1 MVRFDYVVMTTAS
14 ATDLQDYSSRDLAD
28 HVDAILD
35 AVRRRGDDALL
46 DCAPARQARRVALD
60 AAEIE
65 RCIAWVPPA
74 TLADLRL
81 VQERARRFAAA
92 QRAAVA
98 DFETDGLPGTRA
110 GVRHVAIGSVGI
122 CLPAAWPG
130 GPALSCAQAGVIAA
144 VTAGVQ
150 RVAVC
155 LGEPDSD
162 AATLLVAAVALA
174 GATEIYGVGGV
185 RGFAA
190 LQFGTES
197 IQRTERVFGVGDAEL
212 EEAQRRVLAAG
223 AGSIGR
229 GIVIIADDH
238 ADPELIAADLIA
250 AGESGPRTRA
260 VLIATSPAV
269 AARAASAIT
278 RQLQTLSHGAR
289 AQAAWRH
296 RGAIHVVDD
305 REAAC
310 ALADHHAPQR
320 VEVMTMEPR
329 WFLERLQ
336 RCGELFLGPGAGIA
350 LSEDM
355 LARPRAVSRV
365 GELEPLWVGSFLHTV
380 TYRETEACEPSAS
393 AALARH
399 HRIAGLEAHAR
410 ACELRAAR
418 DGGGSREG

>member
-1 MVRFDYVVMTTAS
+1 MVNFDYVVMTTAS

-28 HVDAILD
+28 YVDATLD
-35 AVRRRGDDALL
+35 AVRRRGDDALIGRTPGR
-46 DCAPARQARRVALD
+46 PARTLLLD
-60 AAEIE
+60 RDQIE
-65 RCIAWVPPA
+65 RCIDWVPPA
-74 TLADLRL
+74 TLSDLKL

-92 QRAAVA
+92 QRAALA

-110 GVRHVAIGSVGI
+110 GVKHIAIGSVGI
-122 CLPAAWPG
+122 CLPGAWPG
-130 GPALSCAQAGVIAA
+130 GLVLSCAQAGVIAA
-144 VTAGVQ
+144 VSAGVR

-174 GATEIYGVGGV
+174 GATEIYRVGGV

-197 IQRTERVFGVGDAEL
+197 IQRAERVFGVGDAEL
-212 EEAQRRVLAAG
+212 EEGQRRVLAAD

-250 AGESGPRTRA
+250 ACESGPRTRA

-269 AARAASAIT
+269 AARAASEIT
-278 RQLQTLSHGAR
+278 RQLKSLSESDR
-289 AQAAWRH
+289 AQAAWRR
-296 RGAIHVVDD
+296 RGVIHVVDD
-305 REAAC
+305 RKAAC
-310 ALADHHAPQR
+310 ALADHYAPQR
-320 VEVMTMEPR
+320 VEVMTLEPR
-329 WFLERLQ
+329 WFLERLH

-399 HRIAGLEAHAR
+399 HRAAGLEAHAR

-418 DGGGSREG
+418 D

>member
-1 MVRFDYVVMTTAS
+1 MVTFDYVVMTTAS

-35 AVRRRGDDALL
+35 AVRRRGDDALIERRPGQ
-46 DCAPARQARRVALD
+46 PARPVALEPD
-60 AAEIE
+60 EID
-65 RCIAWVPPA
+65 RCVGWVPPA
-74 TLADLRL
+74 TMADLRL
-81 VQERARRFAAA
+81 VQDRARRFAAA
-92 QRAAVA
+92 QGAALA

-110 GVRHVAIGSVGI
+110 GVRHVAIGSAGI
-122 CLPAAWPG
+122 CLPGAWPG
-130 GPALSCAQAGVIAA
+130 GLVLSSAQAAVIAA
-144 VTAGVQ
+144 VSAGVR

-174 GATEIYGVGGV
+174 GATEIYRVGGA

-190 LQFGTES
+190 MQFGTES
-197 IQRTERVFGVGDAEL
+197 IQRAERVFGIGDAEL
-212 EEAQRRVLAAG
+212 EEGQRRALAAD

-260 VLIATSPAV
+260 VLIATSPAL
-269 AARAASAIT
+269 AARAASEIA
-278 RQLQTLSHGAR
+278 RQLPTLPGAAR
-289 AQAAWRH
+289 AQAAWSR
-296 RGAIHVVDD
+296 RGTIHVVDD

-310 ALADHHAPQR
+310 ALADHYAPQR
-320 VEVMTMEPR
+320 VEVMTLEPR
-329 WFLERLQ
+329 WFLERLS
-336 RCGELFLGPGAGIA
+336 RCGELFLGPGAAIA

-365 GELEPLWVGSFLHTV
+365 GQLEPLWVGSFMHTV
-380 TYRETEACEPSAS
+380 TYRETEVCEASGS

-410 ACELRAAR
+410 ACELRA
-418 DGGGSREG
+418 SRLD

>member
-1 MVRFDYVVMTTAS
+1 MVTFDYVVMSTAS

-28 HVDAILD
+28 HVDATLD

-46 DCAPARQARRVALD
+46 ERTLGSPVHPARLGAD
-60 AAEIE
+60 EIE
-65 RCIAWVPPA
+65 RCVKWVPPA

-81 VQERARRFAAA
+81 VQERARRFAIA
-92 QRAAVA
+92 QRAALA

-110 GVRHVAIGSVGI
+110 GVRHIAIGSVGI
-122 CLPAAWPG
+122 CLPGTWPG
-130 GPALSCAQAGVIAA
+130 GLVLSCAQAGVIAA
-144 VTAGVQ
+144 VSAGVR

-174 GATEIYGVGGV
+174 GATEIYRVGGV

-197 IQRTERVFGVGDAEL
+197 IQRAERVVGVGDAEL
-212 EEAQRRVLAAG
+212 EEAQRRVLAAN

-260 VLIATSPAV
+260 VLISTSPAL
-269 AARAASAIT
+269 AARVASEIACQLPTLPDAGRAA
-278 RQLQTLSHGAR
+278 
-289 AQAAWRH
+289 AAWRR
-296 RGAIHVVDD
+296 RGAIQVVDD

-310 ALADHHAPQR
+310 ALADHYAPQR
-320 VEVMTMEPR
+320 VEVMTLEPR
-329 WFLERLQ
+329 WFLQRLH

-365 GELEPLWVGSFLHTV
+365 GELEPLWVGSFMHTV

-410 ACELRAAR
+410 ACELRA
-418 DGGGSREG
+418 SRLD